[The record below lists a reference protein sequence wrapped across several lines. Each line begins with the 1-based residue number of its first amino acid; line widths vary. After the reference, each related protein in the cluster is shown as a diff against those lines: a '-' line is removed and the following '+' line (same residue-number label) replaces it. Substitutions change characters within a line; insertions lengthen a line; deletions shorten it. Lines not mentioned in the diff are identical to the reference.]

1 MEIEKVE
8 IKQEGTHFQDT
19 LMLNSDMCNDSSPK
33 KQELVDPTDELAK
46 KILTVLLISVNQKGN
61 DFKTKS

>member
-33 KQELVDPTDELAK
+33 KQELVDPTDDFGEE
-46 KILTVLLISVNQKGN
+46 KIDSFVDLCEPKRQ
-61 DFKTKS
+61 